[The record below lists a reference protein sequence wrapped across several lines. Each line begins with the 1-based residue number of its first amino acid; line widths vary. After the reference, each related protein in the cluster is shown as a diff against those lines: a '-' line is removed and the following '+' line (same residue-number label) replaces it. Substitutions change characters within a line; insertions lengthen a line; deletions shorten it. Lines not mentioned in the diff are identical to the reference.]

1 MPPGEFSSPDLSD
14 WRADDDSVGESYLPS
29 GFVGQPVGIDQV
41 GDIWIGDSGATT
53 HMTRNADL
61 MYDTK
66 PPQRSRII
74 LGDGSIKKVQF
85 VGKIDL
91 VFHSRTDYQVTLHN
105 VSFVPDLGFNL
116 FSFHVVQEKHE
127 IVLNKT
133 GAHLLGGRLVFPRRR
148 NGSSLRATRVLP
160 GSHANANNALATFV
174 EPPPHS
180 FDGLP
185 SGSPSPLPYST
196 VTPPV
201 VHQTSGVSR
210 SCRTSNAG
218 TGFGEES
225 GESASVLSGG
235 VGMAAAVLSPGG
247 VFVNNKKTTVV
258 DIKTFHVSLAHA
270 HSSMLKATARQHGI
284 QLVGELAPC
293 SGCSMAKGIRASTPH
308 HTTSRAAAPLDMVH
322 IDTTGPFPE
331 SLGGY
336 RLPISMMRAKHNRY
350 LNNKRKL
357 RYKR

>member
-1 MPPGEFSSPDLSD
+1 M
-14 WRADDDSVGESYLPS
+14 
-29 GFVGQPVGIDQV
+29 
-41 GDIWIGDSGATT
+41 
-53 HMTRNADL
+53 
-61 MYDTK
+61 
-66 PPQRSRII
+66 
-74 LGDGSIKKVQF
+74 
-85 VGKIDL
+85 GKIDL

-127 IVLNKT
+127 IVHNKT

-180 FDGLP
+180 LDEPL
-185 SGSPSPLPYST
+185 SGPPFPLPYST

-201 VHQTSGVSR
+201 VHPTSGVR
-210 SCRTSNAG
+210 KSCRTNNAG

-235 VGMAAAVLSPGG
+235 VGMAAAVLSPRG
-247 VFVNNKKTTVV
+247 VFVNSKKATVV
-258 DIKTFHVSLAHA
+258 DINHFHVSLAHA
-270 HSSMLKATARQHGI
+270 HSSVLKATARQHGI

-293 SGCSMAKGIRASTPH
+293 SGCSMAKGILASTPH

-322 IDTTGPFPE
+322 IDTAGPFPE
-331 SLGGY
+331 SLGG
-336 RLPISMMRAKHNRY
+336 
-350 LNNKRKL
+350 L
-357 RYKR
+357 RYVVMFVDSASRFQRPYGTRDKSTSAILGVVQRFVADMGLPRAFRSDNGTEYTNSEFVEYCNSLQIRRELTAPYTPQQNGPVESGLP